1 LGTSLVP
8 TLVFT
13 LVTAEILRD
22 QFAVPN
28 AIFGG
33 LVVYTLLNTM
43 VPGFMLRGPALE
55 YDDPVL
61 PGVQQRHLDQAG

>member
-1 LGTSLVP
+1 MGTSLVP

-28 AIFGG
+28 AVFGG

-43 VPGFMLRGPALE
+43 VPGFLLRAPAQD
-55 YDDPVL
+55 YDDPIL
-61 PGVQQRHLDQAG
+61 PGVRRLPTDQAT